1 VLTRLLGERVSSPRH
16 LAMVFFAWHPGGDAE
31 EAPGGAERASV
42 GHAGEAGRSDITRM
56 QKPRRARDLRFKP
69 MTYSLF

>member
-1 VLTRLLGERVSSPRH
+1 VLPVWVHADETRIEQLVSKLVSNAIKYTPAGGRVT
-16 LAMVFFAWHPGGDAE
+16 
-31 EAPGGAERASV
+31 ASV
-42 GHAGEAGRSDITRM
+42 GHAGEAGRPDITRM